1 MQVVVIFAN
10 YSDFELVFEQMVCY
24 WRPNYFILVELI
36 TTGIAIDS
44 RHLPVASIAVAKSI
58 LGSKIKTIKH

>member
-1 MQVVVIFAN
+1 
-10 YSDFELVFEQMVCY
+10 MVCY
-24 WRPNYFILVELI
+24 WRPNYFILVKLI

-44 RHLPVASIAVAKSI
+44 RHLPVANIAIVKTI